1 MVLSKRVQ
9 EIRFVFLKDWGWE
22 PAPEGAAIVK
32 ERNYALLGQVAE
44 VRAEWMEAELVM
56 LIDFQ
61 DHADVT
67 GEGKERQLGVSGF
80 SEQE

>member
-22 PAPEGAAIVK
+22 PALEGAAIVK

-44 VRAEWMEAELVM
+44 VRAEWTEAELVM

-61 DHADVT
+61 DHSDVT
-67 GEGKERQLGVSGF
+67 GEGEERQLGVSGF
-80 SEQE
+80 SEQA

>member
-1 MVLSKRVQ
+1 M
-9 EIRFVFLKDWGWE
+9 FLKDWGWE

-32 ERNYALLGQVAE
+32 ERNYALLGQAAE
-44 VRAEWMEAELVM
+44 VRPEWTEAELVM

-61 DHADVT
+61 DHSDVT
-67 GEGKERQLGVSGF
+67 GKGEERQLGVSGF